1 MFCTQPIW
9 NTNNLY
15 YVYQYGAL
23 DRSRT
28 CMLFRAREPKS
39 RVTANFTTRA
49 LFGADGGNRILIF
62 WVEAKG
68 TANIPHPHIFDAVL
82 FESTAHNLLT
92 SVNNDTLLFRFCFS
106 NLNTSITFFLD
117 FTLQLSNLSS

>member
-1 MFCTQPIW
+1 MFCTKPIW

-68 TANIPHPHIFDAVL
+68 TANIPHPHIFDAALV
-82 FESTAHNLLT
+82 ESTAHNLLT
-92 SVNNDTLLFRFCFS
+92 SVNNNALFTSFS
-106 NLNTSITFFLD
+106 LCNLYTSITFFLD
-117 FTLQLSNLSS
+117 FSLQLINLRS